1 MVSKQLHHKFT
12 VIKEETDKYI
22 NIVEDVN
29 TFLSIKCI
37 KKSVKIQEINMLY
50 LINLYRTLNKK
61 KLFSFLFKNT
71 WDV

>member
-29 TFLSIKCI
+29 TFLSIMDRS
-37 KKSVKIQEINMLY
+37 SV
-50 LINLYRTLNKK
+50 
-61 KLFSFLFKNT
+61 
-71 WDV
+71 